1 MEWRA
6 RGSPWWTFTPCR
18 GGFESGRQTSGA
30 SRNFTFRRSS
40 PGGSKHH
47 PPMVDPI
54 GDQCVRN
61 PTVRSYGSR
70 VPRSRGARGS
80 TRWTRW
86 TSFLGHARSAN
97 GTSAARRGARQARTL
112 PAKRTPAGRLTRYAV
127 GFVRVLL
134 SPGVAAAVSQLPQV
148 PYPLA
153 PGSRT
158 ACYLPR
164 NRPGAELLPR
174 LARVRSASTNGDQLS
189 SIALAR
195 G

>member
-1 MEWRA
+1 
-6 RGSPWWTFTPCR
+6 
-18 GGFESGRQTSGA
+18 
-30 SRNFTFRRSS
+30 
-40 PGGSKHH
+40 
-47 PPMVDPI
+47 MVGPI
-54 GDQCVRN
+54 GGRCART
-61 PTVRSYGSR
+61 PTIRSYGLR
-70 VPRSRGARGS
+70 VSRSRGARGY

-86 TSFLGHARSAN
+86 TSLPGHARSAN

-112 PAKRTPAGRLTRYAV
+112 PAKRTPSGRLTRYAV

-134 SPGVAAAVSQLPQV
+134 SPGVAAAVSQLPQA

-158 ACYLPR
+158 ACYLPP
-164 NRPGAELLPR
+164 NRPAEELLPC
-174 LARVRSASTNGDQLS
+174 LAGVRSASTNGDQLS